1 MKVTNA
7 QELTARIKQLRE
19 AQKKFATY
27 TQEQVD
33 EIFRQAAL
41 AANHNRI
48 QLAKLAVEETGM
60 GIVEDKVVKNNFAAE
75 YIYNQYKNM
84 KTCGVLEE
92 DKTSGITKV
101 AEPIG
106 VISAIVPTTNPTST
120 AIFKCLIA
128 LKTRNAIIISPHPRA
143 KNATIEAARIVLE
156 AAVKAGAPEGIIGW
170 IDQPSVELSQNVM
183 RESDIILATGG
194 PAMVKAA
201 YSSGRPALGVG
212 AGNTPAI
219 IDESAH
225 IKMAVNSI
233 LLSKT
238 FDNGVICASEQSIIV
253 LEEVYDEVKKELA
266 ERGAYILKGEEI
278 DKVRSIIL
286 NEKGGLNADMVG
298 QSAYKIAKM
307 AGVNV
312 PESAKVLVGEV
323 TSVELE
329 EPFSHEKLSPVL
341 AMYKAKSF
349 EEALDKADRL
359 IELGGMGH
367 TSVLYTDQLKNR
379 DRVLTF
385 GERMKTA
392 RTLINMPAA
401 QGAIGDL
408 FNFKLAPSLTLGCG
422 SWGGNSVSENV
433 GPKHLINVKSI
444 AERRE
449 NMLWFRVP
457 EKTYFKY
464 GCLPVALAELGE
476 MGKKKAF
483 IVTDKVLFE
492 MGYTNK
498 VTEVLEAQGI
508 QYKIFSDVEPDP
520 TLRCA
525 RAGAAEMTNFQPDV
539 IISLGGGSAMDA
551 AKIMWVMYE
560 HPEVNFHDLA
570 MTFMDIRKRIYKF
583 PTMGQKAMMVAIATS
598 AGTGSEVTPFAVIT
612 DEETGVKY
620 PLADYELT
628 PDMAI
633 VDAELMMTSPKGLTA
648 CAGIDVLVHA
658 VEAYVSVMAS
668 EYTNG
673 LALEAIRLVFKYLP
687 DAYNE
692 GTTNIKAREK
702 MAHASCMA
710 GMAFSN
716 AFLGIN
722 HSMAHKLGA
731 FHHLPHG
738 MANSLVMKEVIKF
751 NATDAPTKQAA
762 FAQYKYP
769 NAAWRYAKIADHLG
783 LGGNTEAEKVELLLK
798 AIDELQNKVNMPKT
812 IKDAGVSEVKFFET
826 LDEMVEQAFDD
837 QCTGANPRYPLMKE
851 LKEMY
856 ITSYYGENAKNEAK
870 AEAATTKKEKKNK

>member
-48 QLAKLAVEETGM
+48 KLAKLAVEETGM

-75 YIYNQYKNM
+75 YIYNQYKDM

-106 VISAIVPTTNPTST
+106 VIAAIVPTTNPTST

-219 IDESAH
+219 IDETAH

-238 FDNGVICASEQSIIV
+238 FDNGVICASEQSIVV
-253 LEEVYDEVKKELA
+253 LEQVYDEVKRELA

-278 DKVRSIIL
+278 DKVRNIIL

-367 TSVLYTDQLKNR
+367 TSVLYTDQVKNR

-498 VTEVLEAQGI
+498 VTEVLEANGI

-525 RAGAAEMTNFQPDV
+525 RAGAAEMANFQPDV
-539 IISLGGGSAMDA
+539 VISLGGGSAMDA

-612 DEETGVKY
+612 DEQTGVKY

-751 NATDAPTKQAA
+751 NSDSAPTKQAA

-769 NAAWRYAKIADHLG
+769 NAAWRYARIADHLG
-783 LGGNTEAEKVELLLK
+783 LGGNTEAEKVELLLN
-798 AIDELQNKVNMPKT
+798 AITELQNKVNMPQT
-812 IKDAGVSEVKFFET
+812 IQAAGVSEVKFFET

-837 QCTGANPRYPLMKE
+837 QCTGANPRYPLMSE

-856 ITSYYGENAKNEAK
+856 ITSYYGKDAKNEAK
-870 AEAATTKKEKKNK
+870 AEAAPTKKEKKNK